1 MSLTPTPPV
10 ESPASGP
17 GRTPLRRRGWAM
29 GRTLALV
36 AGCVLGLISLGLL
49 AGGGWATW
57 MTNTQRDST
66 GYLTASPHV
75 LSTSGHVITSK
86 EVAEVANGPY
96 SGWLGTVRVRVTP
109 TEPTT
114 QVFVGVA
121 PATAVDSYL
130 TGVDRTVVTGWF
142 PFKTEQLPASG
153 AAPRAAPAAM
163 NIWTVHVVGSGTQ
176 TLTWKPASDTAVVVM
191 NPDARAGLTVGV
203 DVGATVPDL
212 AWLAVVLFI
221 AGGLLLVAAVVLVA
235 VPVRRARK

>member
-1 MSLTPTPPV
+1 MSLTPTSPV
-10 ESPASGP
+10 ESPVSAP
-17 GRTPLRRRGWAM
+17 VWEPPRRRGWST
-29 GRTLALV
+29 GRTLAFV
-36 AGCVLGLISLGLL
+36 AGCVLGLLSLGLL

-66 GYLTASPHV
+66 GYLTASRHV

-86 EVAEVANGPY
+86 EVAELANGPY

-109 TEPTT
+109 TDPTT

-130 TGVDRTVVTGWF
+130 TGVDRSVVTGWF
-142 PFKTEQLPASG
+142 PFKTEQAPASG
-153 AAPRAAPAAM
+153 AAPRAAPATM
-163 NIWTVHVVGSGTQ
+163 NIWTGHAVGSGTQ
-176 TLTWKPASDTAVVVM
+176 TLMWKPASDTAVVVM
-191 NPDARAGLTVGV
+191 NPDARAGVTVSA
-203 DVGATVPDL
+203 DIGATVPDL
-212 AWLAVVLFI
+212 VWLAVVLFI